1 MTNTTTRSV
10 PSVRTSDVYDERGE
24 ELASLTVPLENLG
37 GHRQFHGPVRTLR
50 CFQDNGLLKHVITTP
65 GEGAVL
71 VVDGGGTLD
80 SELLGGSM
88 AQCLADNG
96 WAGVV
101 VYGAVR
107 DRHEL
112 AETPVGVKA
121 LGSNPRKSA
130 KTGAGETDVVVT
142 IGGIEFHPGAMLYA
156 DDDGLLVER
165 RRG

>member
-1 MTNTTTRSV
+1 MTMQTQ
-10 PSVRTSDVYDERGE
+10 PIRTSDVYDEWGE
-24 ELASLTVPLENLG
+24 QLASLSVPLENLG
-37 GHRQFHGPVRTLR
+37 GHRQFHGPVHTLR
-50 CFQDNGLLKHVITTP
+50 CAQDNGLLKQVITTP

-88 AQCLADNG
+88 ARTLAANG
-96 WAGVV
+96 WAGVM

-112 AETPVGVKA
+112 AQAPLGVKA

-130 KTGAGETDVVVT
+130 KTGAGEVDVVVT
-142 IGGIEFHPGAMLYA
+142 IGGTEFHPGAMLWA
-156 DDDGLLVER
+156 DDDGVLVER
-165 RRG
+165 RTAR

>member
-1 MTNTTTRSV
+1 MTSTTTSATV
-10 PSVRTSDVYDERGE
+10 IRTSDVYDERGE
-24 ELASLTVPLENLG
+24 EMASLTTRLENLG

-50 CFQDNGLLKHVITTP
+50 CFQDNGLLKRIITTP

-71 VVDGGGTLD
+71 VIDGGGTLD

-88 AQCLADNG
+88 AQSLADHG

-101 VYGAVR
+101 IYGAVR

-112 AETPVGVKA
+112 AETALGIKA

-130 KTGAGETDVVVT
+130 KAGTGETDVVVT
-142 IGGIEFHPGAMLYA
+142 IDDIEFHPGAMLYA
-156 DDDGLLVER
+156 DDDGILVER
-165 RRG
+165 VGTA

>member
-1 MTNTTTRSV
+1 MTSTTTR
-10 PSVRTSDVYDERGE
+10 PARIIRTSDVYDERGE
-24 ELASLTVPLENLG
+24 ELASLTLRLENLG

-71 VVDGGGTLD
+71 VVDGGGSLD

-88 AQCLADNG
+88 AQCLAANG

-101 VYGAVR
+101 VHGAVR

-112 AETPVGVKA
+112 AETPLGVKA
-121 LGSNPRKSA
+121 LGSNPRKST
-130 KTGAGETDVVVT
+130 KTGAGDLDVVVT
-142 IGGIEFHPGAMLYA
+142 IGGVEFHPGAMLYA

-165 RRG
+165 LRA